1 MSSRVALVVEIVA
14 AAGQADFVLAQ
25 DLVLPLVPITPL
37 LLALAEPPYQLRQT
51 ATLVMIVFFQ
61 R

>member
-1 MSSRVALVVEIVA
+1 LLRVALVVEIVA
-14 AAGQADFVLAQ
+14 AAVQADFVLAP

-37 LLALAEPPYQLRQT
+37 RLALVEPQYQLRQT
-51 ATLVMIVFFQ
+51 ATLATIVFFQ